1 MSRFLYKNSISI
13 CSIENMNM
21 SVICQRFISTL
32 KIMVLKDT
40 TSTLRNVHADKL
52 DDIGMDYTSTCCI
65 TTTMNSANFDA
76 NTFIEYISA
85 TNKRK
90 D

>member
-1 MSRFLYKNSISI
+1 
-13 CSIENMNM
+13 
-21 SVICQRFISTL
+21 
-32 KIMVLKDT
+32 MVLKDT

-65 TTTMNSANFDA
+65 TTTMNPANFDA
-76 NTFIEYISA
+76 NPSIEYISA

-90 D
+90 G